1 VTKLLKVIN
10 GLAVILVPVI
20 LVLVAVRILLS
31 PLFIQVEYRLPGFPP
46 DSYGFTLEDRMYWG
60 NISRVYLLN
69 REGIEYL
76 ADQQLDA
83 NTPLY
88 NQRELQ
94 HMLDVK
100 VVVRGAMWALG
111 IAVLL
116 EVGIWYLN
124 QRSKNVQGYRQA
136 VSTGGWLTTL
146 LIVSVLVY
154 LAFNFNSLFTN
165 FHRIFFEGDSWLFQ
179 YSDTLIRLFP
189 LPFWRDAFI
198 WIAVISLAGGIGLGY
213 FFGKPRRS

>member
-1 VTKLLKVIN
+1 MKSLLRFIN
-10 GLAVILVPVI
+10 GFAAILVPII
-20 LVLVAVRILLS
+20 LVLVAVRVLLS
-31 PLFIQVEYRLPGFPP
+31 PLFIQIEYRLPGFPP
-46 DSYGFTLEDRMYWG
+46 DPYGFTFADRMYWA

-76 ADQQLDA
+76 GNQQLDS

-100 VVVRGAMWALG
+100 VVVGGAMWVLG

-116 EVGIWYLN
+116 EVGIWYIN
-124 QRSKNVQGYRQA
+124 QRAKDVQAYRQA
-136 VSTGGWLTTL
+136 LSKGGWLTTL
-146 LIVSVLVY
+146 LILSVLVY
-154 LAFNFNSLFTN
+154 LALNFNSLFTN
-165 FHRIFFEGDSWLFQ
+165 FHRIFFDGDSWLFQ

-189 LPFWRDAFI
+189 LLFWRDAFI
-198 WIAVISLAGGIGLGY
+198 WIAVMSLIGGIGLGY
-213 FFGKPRRS
+213 FCGKPRRS